1 MKWNPVYTWSSST
14 AFMTALMAILLI
26 WPETEG
32 KTLVAIGPG
41 TIIPIQPE
49 PIPVPDKPKEPN
61 EESNKKAENKSSPD
75 NHGRGAGGGNKGGG
89 DGTET
94 NPGGNVIYPPIGPND
109 KTQVEA
115 ADPSGKRT
123 HFLTLSTNTDEVE
136 KGQSFDY
143 HLKTLDE
150 ILIES
155 LKSEFFKNKET
166 NGAKVDVTVTGKGKD
181 FNIHV
186 KTKTGGNLYLEIAE
200 GTLLASPSGKTYK
213 LGKCKHFGKPVEV
226 WEPIVLTTKV
236 DKLMVQPGEKV
247 VYDIGMEPKPE
258 SFNLDQENFRNNQNT
273 PVTFS
278 GFKPTRT
285 GWQME
290 ATAMEPGKI
299 QLAMNKPFEG
309 RSAEGVKLK
318 TKGPFVDKKEVEVQ
332 SARFEIKGKM
342 LLVIADTQFFRS
354 NRGRFARLMGL
365 AKGKIHPDTIFL
377 LNSKGNLIPCDG
389 TAPVMET
396 PWAAEEL
403 SKAWSAL
410 PLAMARQTKNP
421 KVGTFLLWPESSN
434 QDTFNPVLQAA
445 QDQTRKLGLIG
456 NSNKVFEDLEKKQVF
471 AGNLLDLGTDW
482 QALVG
487 SIELQLGK

>member
-32 KTLVAIGPG
+32 KTLVAIGSV
-41 TIIPIQPE
+41 TIQPIQPE

-186 KTKTGGNLYLEIAE
+186 ETKTGGKLYLEIEE

-213 LGKCKHFGKPVEV
+213 IGKCKHFGNPVEV

-236 DKLMVQPGEKV
+236 DKLMVQLGEKV
-247 VYDIGMEPKPE
+247 VYDIGMEPKAE

-278 GFKPTRT
+278 GFKPIRT

-332 SARFEIKGKM
+332 LARFEIKGKM
-342 LLVIADTQFFRS
+342 LLVIADTQFFRV
-354 NRGRFARLMGL
+354 NGPRFKDLMEL
-365 AKGKIHPDTIFL
+365 AKGVLPDPIL
-377 LNSKGNLIPCDG
+377 LLKANGKLVPWDG
-389 TAPVMET
+389 TPPMGESTWAPEDLAKCWT
-396 PWAAEEL
+396 SLPQ
-403 SKAWSAL
+403 AL
-410 PLAMARQTKNP
+410 KGQTKQP
-421 KVGTFLLWPESSN
+421 SVGSFLLWPESSN
-434 QDTFNPVLQAA
+434 QDNTKLNKEGKQASK
-445 QDQTRKLGLIG
+445 RLLGLIG
-456 NSNKVFEDLEKKQVF
+456 NPNGVSEGLAKELPVGD
-471 AGNLLDLGTDW
+471 LLDLRTEW
-482 QALVG
+482 KAMLG
-487 SIELQLGK
+487 SIELQLVK